1 MKTKSLIIL
10 IASAFLFAVTGCKKD
25 NSPKLLNPNA
35 TISIRPA
42 KGVKLKA
49 EAEMPGHLSA
59 LEIVK
64 QTSGM
69 RYQNRYQSDELK
81 TRARGFSEG
90 QKDLNPDA
98 PRLKMWGTDIISA
111 EGELESYFID
121 AQDVVLERI
130 LDEHTPQS
138 RLDTIAYIPNSTLR
152 KAAQEIREAYAKSDF
167 QQVYKLFDEA
177 YTFIPITGAEW
188 RALKAEGK
196 Q

>member
-10 IASAFLFAVTGCKKD
+10 IAATSLLITGCKKD

-121 AQDVVLERI
+121 AQDVVLERV
-130 LDEHTPQS
+130 LNPFTDHEQ
-138 RLDTIAYIPNSTLR
+138 LDTIAYLPNATLR

-167 QQVYKLFDEA
+167 EKVYKLFNAA
-177 YTFIPITGAEW
+177 YTFMPITGAEW